1 MSKINSHSVNT
12 TINPSNDPWFQI
24 VRYFCKV
31 QKRLVHKAEITL
43 FCAVTFKLLRKDRI
57 PLCTV
62 IYKKVEVADVGGH
75 DIKASCNSR
84 QCFQSA
90 LFIIAV
96 LIDAI
101 VKNGSSAS
109 ARADHV
115 PPPPGWRDEDIGR
128 SETFVSSDEKK
139 TYTEEQRQGVTRCKI
154 CTLFH
159 YNRLTV
165 CS

>member
-1 MSKINSHSVNT
+1 MLEDMALRLSITHGSVLCL
-12 TINPSNDPWFQI
+12 FQ
-24 VRYFCKV
+24 
-31 QKRLVHKAEITL
+31 
-43 FCAVTFKLLRKDRI
+43 
-57 PLCTV
+57 P
-62 IYKKVEVADVGGH
+62 
-75 DIKASCNSR
+75 
-84 QCFQSA
+84 A

-109 ARADHV
+109 AGADHV

-128 SETFVSSDEKK
+128 SEMFNTSSDEKK

-154 CTLFH
+154 FTLSH
-159 YNRLTV
+159 HNRLTV